1 MVWSQL
7 ATTIE
12 VQDNVFYPFFIV
24 DFNTKSAIVSTT
36 CGPCLRTMKQG
47 YSSGIEEAWRKL
59 PSIFGFMDWELLR
72 EEEEPTGDLAI
83 GPAEGVFEEVPEEH

>member
-1 MVWSQL
+1 
-7 ATTIE
+7 
-12 VQDNVFYPFFIV
+12 
-24 DFNTKSAIVSTT
+24 
-36 CGPCLRTMKQG
+36 MKQG